1 MLQWATEGK
10 RYQQQEELAKCKGKG
25 FSVEQ
30 VENKKGQ
37 GSETG
42 WFKELDVEGES
53 GGVEGQEEGGGD
65 AGGAGLH
72 GRVQFT
78 WWVGELR

>member
-1 MLQWATEGK
+1 M
-10 RYQQQEELAKCKGKG
+10 
-25 FSVEQ
+25 EQ

-78 WWVGELR
+78 WWASRSGQVRSGQVRSLEFEGGQVVSQASR